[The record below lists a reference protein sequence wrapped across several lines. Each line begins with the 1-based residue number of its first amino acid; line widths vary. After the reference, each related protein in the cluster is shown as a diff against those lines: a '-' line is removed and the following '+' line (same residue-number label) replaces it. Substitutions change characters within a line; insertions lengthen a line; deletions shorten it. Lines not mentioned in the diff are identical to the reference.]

1 LLFRIPKEPLRNEIQ
16 RLVKSYPLQ
25 VRHIPDALS
34 IFTVTADND
43 RQCEVNPKIKFEKK
57 KKKRIYYFRHLI
69 FLHGLQLIPLLHFLI
84 LQVHDLIK

>member
-43 RQCEVNPKIKFEKK
+43 RQCEVNPKIKF
-57 KKKRIYYFRHLI
+57 KKKRRREFI
-69 FLHGLQLIPLLHFLI
+69 I
-84 LQVHDLIK
+84 LDIAYSYMGFN